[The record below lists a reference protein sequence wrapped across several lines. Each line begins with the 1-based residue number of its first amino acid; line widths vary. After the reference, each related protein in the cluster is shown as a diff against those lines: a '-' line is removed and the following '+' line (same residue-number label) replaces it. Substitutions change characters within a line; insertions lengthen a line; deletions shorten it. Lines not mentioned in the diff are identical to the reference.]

1 MNIVVLGGGI
11 TGLSS
16 AFHLSRRFPDARI
29 TLIEKADRLGGW
41 IKSER
46 VNAASSS
53 VVLETG
59 PRTLRPVDKATLEL
73 VSSPPLH
80 KKTEPTRALQ
90 IHLLDLT
97 PQLITAPKTSPAAKS
112 RFLYVPDLGGLLPL
126 PSSLTSLLL
135 PWSDS
140 RPLSWILLHAVL
152 TEPFWSANRPAGTQ
166 GAEGDDESVD
176 AFLARRFG
184 EDFARVFGSA
194 LVHGIYAADS
204 RTLSV
209 RAAFPSLWD
218 AEAKGNGSV
227 LWGMMR
233 GGGGKKDENV
243 YELGD
248 MLDRMKGVSVLSF
261 KDGIEALPRAL
272 EAYLAAKHNVK
283 ILKRTSVSG
292 LAMTD
297 EEHIEVHCDDLKITA
312 THVVSTL
319 PLPVLRDILPPSQ
332 QLPHLTA
339 NPFTTVT
346 VVNLVFPVH
355 PDQVHPP
362 GFGYLVPRP
371 RDPIADALPI
381 IGTVFDSCSLSA
393 QDDPPIHTK
402 ITVMIKGEHPLPS
415 TPSAPAS
422 PSDIPDMIINILSA
436 LSTHLSTS
444 LPDPVLWRVHVNR
457 QCIPT
462 YTVGHRRRMEELE
475 NRTKEVWKGRLELA
489 GSGLGGVSVADCIR
503 AGRKVFA

>member
-1 MNIVVLGGGI
+1 M
-11 TGLSS
+11 
-16 AFHLSRRFPDARI
+16 
-29 TLIEKADRLGGW
+29 
-41 IKSER
+41 
-46 VNAASSS
+46 
-53 VVLETG
+53 
-59 PRTLRPVDKATLEL
+59 
-73 VSSPPLH
+73 
-80 KKTEPTRALQ
+80 
-90 IHLLDLT
+90 
-97 PQLITAPKTSPAAKS
+97 
-112 RFLYVPDLGGLLPL
+112 
-126 PSSLTSLLL
+126 
-135 PWSDS
+135 
-140 RPLSWILLHAVL
+140 L
-152 TEPFWSANRPAGTQ
+152 TEPFWSDNRPAGIQ
-166 GAEGDDESVD
+166 GAGADDESVD
-176 AFLARRFG
+176 AFLSRRFG

-194 LVHGIYAADS
+194 LVHGIYGADS

-218 AEAKGNGSV
+218 AETKGNGSV

-233 GGGGKKDENV
+233 GGGAKKDENA

-272 EAYLAAKHNVK
+272 EAYLAAKHNVE
-283 ILKRTSVSG
+283 ILKRTTVSG

-297 EEHIEVHCDDLKITA
+297 QEHIEVRCDNLTIPA

-319 PLPVLRDILPPSQ
+319 PLPALHDILPPSHP
-332 QLPHLTA
+332 LPHLTA
-339 NPFTTVT
+339 NPSASVT

-371 RDPIADALPI
+371 RDPTADALPI

-393 QDDPPIHTK
+393 QDDPPVHTK
-402 ITVMIKGEHPLPS
+402 ITVMIRGEHPLP
-415 TPSAPAS
+415 PAS
-422 PSDIPDMIINILSA
+422 ASHIPDMIIDVLSA

-444 LPDPVLWRVHVNR
+444 LPDPVVWRVHVNR

-462 YTVGHRRRMEELE
+462 YAVGHRARMEELE
-475 NRTKEVWKGRLELA
+475 NRTREVWKGRLELA

>member
-1 MNIVVLGGGI
+1 M
-11 TGLSS
+11 
-16 AFHLSRRFPDARI
+16 
-29 TLIEKADRLGGW
+29 
-41 IKSER
+41 
-46 VNAASSS
+46 
-53 VVLETG
+53 
-59 PRTLRPVDKATLEL
+59 
-73 VSSPPLH
+73 
-80 KKTEPTRALQ
+80 
-90 IHLLDLT
+90 
-97 PQLITAPKTSPAAKS
+97 
-112 RFLYVPDLGGLLPL
+112 
-126 PSSLTSLLL
+126 
-135 PWSDS
+135 
-140 RPLSWILLHAVL
+140 L
-152 TEPFWSANRPAGTQ
+152 TEPFWSDNRPAGIQ
-166 GAEGDDESVD
+166 GAGADDESVD
-176 AFLARRFG
+176 AFLSRRFG

-194 LVHGIYAADS
+194 LVHGIYGADS

-218 AEAKGNGSV
+218 AETKGNGSV

-233 GGGGKKDENV
+233 GGGAKKDENA

-272 EAYLAAKHNVK
+272 EAYLAAKQNVE

-292 LAMTD
+292 LEMTD
-297 EEHIEVHCDDLKITA
+297 EEHIEVRCDNNLKITA

-319 PLPVLRDILPPSQ
+319 PLPVLHDILPPSH

-339 NPFTTVT
+339 NPSTTVT
-346 VVNLVFPVH
+346 VINLIFPVH
-355 PDQVHPP
+355 PDQVHPA

-371 RDPIADALPI
+371 RDPTTSVLPI

-393 QDDPPIHTK
+393 QDDPPIYTK

-415 TPSAPAS
+415 APSAS
-422 PSDIPDMIINILSA
+422 PSDIPDMIIDILST

-475 NRTKEVWKGRLELA
+475 NRTKEMWKGRLELA